1 MDFKQLESFVAAVDE
16 GSFSNAADRLQLSQ
30 SMVTIHIRNLEKEL
44 GTRLLNR
51 TTRSM
56 ELSQDGR
63 TFYAYA
69 REMLKLNRDSI
80 LALSRADK
88 DGKTIGIVA
97 TPFICRYYLSDWVI
111 GFNRLHPDINFT
123 FDTSY
128 NSEIHTKLEKDG
140 SEFAFCNM
148 KIMNSDYSV
157 RHCGIANLVVIT
169 PDAPRYRALGSA
181 PFPPALFGEVP
192 MITRS
197 STSTLQQEFMRWM
210 KLNIPEIKLN
220 VAAAI
225 DDTETIKQLVA
236 AGVGISVISEVA
248 AKQYVDDG
256 RVLSF
261 PLEGTMP
268 YHLYF
273 VYKKKYLSPEQTLFR
288 DYILEQVSQAD
299 RAAEG

>member
-1 MDFKQLESFVAAVDE
+1 M
-16 GSFSNAADRLQLSQ
+16 
-30 SMVTIHIRNLEKEL
+30 
-44 GTRLLNR
+44 
-51 TTRSM
+51 
-56 ELSQDGR
+56 
-63 TFYAYA
+63 
-69 REMLKLNRDSI
+69 
-80 LALSRADK
+80 
-88 DGKTIGIVA
+88 
-97 TPFICRYYLSDWVI
+97 
-111 GFNRLHPDINFT
+111 
-123 FDTSY
+123 
-128 NSEIHTKLEKDG
+128 
-140 SEFAFCNM
+140 
-148 KIMNSDYSV
+148 

-197 STSTLQQEFMRWM
+197 STSTLQQEVMRWM

-248 AKQYVDDG
+248 ARQYVDEG

-261 PLEGTMP
+261 PLEGAMP

-273 VYKKKYLSPEQTLFR
+273 VYKRKYLSPEQSLFW
-288 DYILEQVSQAD
+288 DYVLEQVSAQDD
-299 RAAEG
+299 RSTGEPGL